1 MHLRI
6 LWMLNFVDRW
16 ISFVL
21 QHVMCLLAFEES
33 HDGEKLYPEK
43 IIKLSKTMHSVWEI
57 STQKRLSSFQETC
70 TLFEKWHSFSDD
82 SVIVAAMVLNVQRQF
97 VWFCFSDWSSI
108 YSLECGLVSAFY
120 IQESIRQEAAGL
132 GIRGSILAT
141 WRQGSRG
148 WSGDTWTNGSGKGQ
162 ICYKAPGLPCWSSGD
177 CQTLEAVLHCLFC
190 SLQMF
195 SFSCNWVALGQVQAC
210 KLTSMS
216 FSLFFVWF
224 QVGSGNMRNVHFSW

>member
-1 MHLRI
+1 
-6 LWMLNFVDRW
+6 
-16 ISFVL
+16 
-21 QHVMCLLAFEES
+21 
-33 HDGEKLYPEK
+33 
-43 IIKLSKTMHSVWEI
+43 MHSVWEI

-82 SVIVAAMVLNVQRQF
+82 SVIVADMVLNVQGQF

-216 FSLFFVWF
+216 FSLFLSGSKLA
-224 QVGSGNMRNVHFSW
+224 VGTWEMSISLGNTAAIWNSVKSDHCQDLWVIDCQFASSSV